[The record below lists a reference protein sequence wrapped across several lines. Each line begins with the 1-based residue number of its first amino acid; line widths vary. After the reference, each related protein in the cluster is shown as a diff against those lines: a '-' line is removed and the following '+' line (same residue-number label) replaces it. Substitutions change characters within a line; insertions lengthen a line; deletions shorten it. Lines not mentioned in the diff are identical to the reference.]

1 MVDILYNIDKA
12 IVDFIHYGLQC
23 KALDFIMP
31 KITLLGD
38 AGLVWIVISVILIS
52 NKKYRKIGFSCILA
66 LIISALFTDV
76 TIKQFIQRARPITQY
91 PITNPLIKIPSTFS
105 FPSGHTSSS
114 FAAAWVLYRRMDK
127 YKVLYLILAVAIAFS
142 RMYLY
147 VHYPSD
153 VIGGILVG
161 IISATLA
168 MVLVNKYVKK

>member
-1 MVDILYNIDKA
+1 MIDILYNIDKA

-52 NKKYRKIGFSCILA
+52 NKKHRKIGLSCILA

-76 TIKQFIQRARPITQY
+76 TIKQFIQRARPITEY

-127 YKVLYLILAVAIAFS
+127 YNFLYLILAASIAFS

-153 VIGGILVG
+153 IVGGILVG
-161 IISATLA
+161 IISATLS
-168 MVLVNKYVKK
+168 MVLVNKYIKK